1 MQQRN
6 SGNRRPSGTDGSDF
20 SYRMVVDNRYT
31 KVAKGKSTLSK
42 VLVIQAVV
50 LLVAVF
56 PILLT
61 LLKKE
66 PLETLSAASISIIFI
81 SVIIGELGRKRSR
94 TNFLKFYMV
103 ASSIGILGTIAS
115 VIQSSLQLKRSF
127 TGIDRKVATLYEN
140 SKFEQYLDIW
150 GILFGI
156 SFYVMV

>member
-1 MQQRN
+1 
-6 SGNRRPSGTDGSDF
+6 
-20 SYRMVVDNRYT
+20 
-31 KVAKGKSTLSK
+31 
-42 VLVIQAVV
+42 AVV

-94 TNFLKFYMV
+94 ANFLKFYRV

-127 TGIDRKVATLYEN
+127 AGIERKVATLYEN
-140 SKFEQYLDIW
+140 SEFEPFLDIY
-150 GILFGI
+150 GLLF
-156 SFYVMV
+156 